1 MRSKLSFLL
10 VLSLFASTLFA
21 QKEEL
26 GFHFFGSASL
36 PMGDFGK
43 EEDDF
48 TRVTRITGFDS
59 GDKIGLATMG
69 VGVGAELIAP
79 VWFSGLKWV
88 LSTRILINGVD
99 DAAVKSIFR
108 SQFVGDTVVYKHE
121 NKAVDGI
128 DFEFG
133 QWINIPVMTGFRYD
147 YHFSSKYTV
156 YGIIQAGM
164 NLSKAPSQKATVVM
178 KALDGTKESF
188 IAEDREYEF
197 ARDFGFE
204 VGVGFVLN
212 QRYNIG
218 FRYLALNTPRFDGT
232 RNLAVQVFP
241 EIFSLEN
248 IITGEE
254 RSVSMFVVSLGIQF
268 YR

>member
-26 GFHFFGSASL
+26 GLHFFGSASL
-36 PMGDFGK
+36 PSGDFGK
-43 EEDDF
+43 EEDNF
-48 TRVTRITGFDS
+48 TRVTRITGFKS

-88 LSTRILINGVD
+88 LSTRILINGVND
-99 DAAVKSIFR
+99 ESVKSVYR
-108 SQFVGDTVVYKHE
+108 SQFVGDTVIYKYE
-121 NKAVDGI
+121 KKAVNSI
-128 DFEFG
+128 SFELG
-133 QWINIPVMTGFRYD
+133 QWINIPILTGFRYE

-164 NLSKAPSQKATVVM
+164 NLSKAPSQKATVVLM
-178 KALDGTKESF
+178 GLDGTKESF
-188 IAEDREYEF
+188 NAEDTEYEF

-204 VGVGFVLN
+204 IGVGFVLN
-212 QRYNIG
+212 QRYNLG

-248 IITGEE
+248 TITGED

>member
-1 MRSKLSFLL
+1 
-10 VLSLFASTLFA
+10 
-21 QKEEL
+21 
-26 GFHFFGSASL
+26 
-36 PMGDFGK
+36 
-43 EEDDF
+43 
-48 TRVTRITGFDS
+48 
-59 GDKIGLATMG
+59 
-69 VGVGAELIAP
+69 
-79 VWFSGLKWV
+79 
-88 LSTRILINGVD
+88 
-99 DAAVKSIFR
+99 
-108 SQFVGDTVVYKHE
+108 
-121 NKAVDGI
+121 
-128 DFEFG
+128 
-133 QWINIPVMTGFRYD
+133 
-147 YHFSSKYTV
+147 
-156 YGIIQAGM
+156 M

-197 ARDFGFE
+197 SRDFGFE